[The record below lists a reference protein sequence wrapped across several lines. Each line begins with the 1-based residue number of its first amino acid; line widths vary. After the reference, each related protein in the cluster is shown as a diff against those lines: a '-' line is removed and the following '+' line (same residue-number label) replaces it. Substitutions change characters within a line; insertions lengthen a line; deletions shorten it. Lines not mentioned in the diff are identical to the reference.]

1 MSLVLTIA
9 ISAILISG
17 CSKKE
22 PTPQPTTNETEKPVT
37 AEPAPEP
44 VPVVK
49 GQSGRKAAPLD
60 GLTYVKGDPVTFTEG
75 EIYVVEFWATWC
87 PPCRV
92 SIPHLTKIQK
102 QFKDKGVTVIGI
114 SNEDLETVKSFVAK
128 QGDNMNYTVA
138 VDTGRKA
145 SAGYMRAYNQ
155 QGIPTAFIV
164 DGSGNIAWFG
174 HPMNDLDAEL
184 TKLVNDAANAETL
197 AVNQ

>member
-1 MSLVLTIA
+1 MKLMSLVLTIA
-9 ISAILISG
+9 ISAILING

-22 PTPQPTTNETEKPVT
+22 PDPQPADNEADKPAAVK
-37 AEPAPEP
+37 PA
-44 VPVVK
+44 PVVK